1 MSDSWLDIQRDKVE
15 EWKMKRY
22 FGRQD
27 YCNRD
32 CFEHN
37 ENCPYYDAEQEEWDF
52 EQCFEDGGEVDLR
65 E

>member
-1 MSDSWLDIQRDKVE
+1 MSDSWLDIQRDKVA

-32 CFEHN
+32 CEKHN

-52 EQCFEDGGEVDLR
+52 EQCFEDGGEV
-65 E
+65 EE